1 MLTDEASFDE
11 ISRKILGIHFLSGAV
26 PQIAY
31 PLYTLQGAMGG
42 GEGASVS
49 GSDAQPMVSIQ
60 GLDKQAVEARVGA
73 FNAQQRTEA
82 EHVHLAIINA
92 YDSTVVAGELTSVA
106 GFVNYLHQKQDEDGN
121 KSNGSSL
128 STVYLKITAP
138 YHCVLLQESIGPM
151 LELARENGW
160 LLDHGAMQLEVRALD
175 DGHDIRNG
183 PTEDDLDLGSAG
195 AADWLTR
202 YMLQSLCVLRV
213 DWPRAVEPRGE
224 TTHIVDFGPGGLTG
238 FGSLAHRS
246 IEGSGVAVLCAG
258 VLTPSASHAQLGTR
272 GDIYQHRAE
281 RIVRAAN
288 WAEEFRPRLVRLA
301 ESGEVHLDTRMHRML
316 GKPTVMVGGMT
327 PTTANTEFVAAISNA
342 GYHVELAGGGMHSAE
357 DMERKVLALA
367 KAIPGGHGITV
378 NCIYIN
384 PKQWSFQLPT
394 LLRLRETSGAPI
406 AGLCIGGGVPSLET
420 AIEVIDSL
428 RSAGIRHLALK
439 PSSAAA
445 IRQVVQI
452 AQASGGFPIVCQ
464 WTGGRAGGH
473 HSLADF
479 HAPLL
484 ETYAA
489 VRACRNVALV
499 VGSGFGDAH
508 DTLPYITGEWSARFG
523 RAPMPVDGVL
533 LASRV
538 MVARESLTGRGA
550 KELIAAA
557 PGITDAQWM
566 AGAASGSGIASLTSE
581 LGERNHSLATRA
593 VRMLCDLRESVLD
606 LPRAQQQAALDAR
619 RAEIIARLDADYMR
633 PWFARSSSG
642 VCELEE
648 MTYTEVIERLVELTY
663 VRSEARWAAQS
674 FRRRVLEFVDRAER
688 RLADVAAPPDCS
700 AVKVVANGSPLA
712 YADSLAALYPRART
726 LRLAAA
732 DAQFFVASWRAG
744 GQQPAPFI
752 ASLDASDFAVALQKS
767 SYWQSEDLAAVV
779 DGDAQRTIIQHGPV
793 AARYSVA
800 VDEPV
805 KDILDGIYRAHVQAL
820 LDAEYAGDA
829 SRVPEVASVGDAPAG
844 AETESLAGVATT
856 VSADGSTIEHRLGR
870 ALPSHDA
877 WLRLLG
883 GARRGWLQALLGSV
897 AVVRDAAWAANPV
910 RRLLRPRAGQ
920 TVTIEID
927 TATGAPQALSVSDA
941 GDAEPR
947 VTVSRDASSGDI
959 VATVFHRVPLRGS
972 RVALPLEFAFDAQHP
987 LAPIRQHTD
996 RFARAAQSLFES
1008 AWVDSAEPARAFTDM
1023 TDSDAVITGPGFLI
1037 TADHAR
1043 AFARNIGDRVWTPR
1057 ADPLTG
1063 RVPVPLD
1070 YVHMPLIPDI
1080 LCVLGASN
1088 IGGGQ
1093 LEVVHTDYSYR
1104 LLDDAPAVS
1113 VGDRVTTE
1121 LTPGELSNSASG
1133 SGRLLVSAGK
1143 MFCNGRQIGEMRST
1157 CLGLNRRFAPERM
1170 VRRVSGEHF
1179 VVAFASPEDAREL
1192 LLKEWFHVHADPSA
1206 VVAAGSVVEF
1216 RLDSVYRFKSD
1227 TVYSTVRTT
1236 GHATLLLDD
1245 QRTVP
1250 LGTVDYA
1257 WANCAGNQVTDYLA
1271 AHRAPPA
1278 AWMFP
1283 SGGYAITGPPRLMQ
1297 CTVPPSNLE
1306 YSVLGG
1312 DRNPIHINEYVAD
1325 VAGLPGALT
1334 QGLWT
1339 CAAARAVVE
1348 LHAADG
1354 ETGRLRAFDI
1364 ECVGMVLP
1372 RDTLAV
1378 DIAHRG
1384 MDGGRM
1390 LVAGS
1395 VTNVQSGVVVV
1406 KYAAEIEQPRT
1417 AFVFTGQGSQSPGM
1431 GMDLYAQSEH
1441 ARRVWDRADRH
1452 MRARLGVSLLD
1463 VVRSSPDRLTV
1474 RFGGSDSGVRVR
1486 ANYLALSSAAGAD
1499 DCAPLFP
1506 GIRADSGSFTFAA
1519 PASGGGLLNATQFTQ
1534 PALAVLA
1541 VAAVADMRAHSL
1553 VPRRAAL
1560 FAGHSLGELAALAA
1574 LGNGLLSVE
1583 EVVDIAFYRGMLM
1596 QAAVPR
1602 DADSAVSGFAMVS
1615 ANPARVASWFG
1626 HRQLADTVAAVR
1638 DAVRAADGGSGLLE
1652 IANHNIRGQ
1661 QYVVSGAML
1670 PLAALRLVLDAIAAE
1685 PAETLSIADTV
1696 TRVLGSSEYAALARG
1711 SQTLGSAALR
1721 GAAIVPLSGIDVP
1734 FHSSQLLPCVPRLRA
1749 LLQSYVKPANVDIGA
1764 LQRHYVPNLTA
1775 QPFEVSREYAVIVHE
1790 LTQSPVLRESIDA
1803 GKWPAAGAAEESNG
1817 EAEEL
1822 KSLAAELVI
1831 ELLAYQIASPVQW
1844 IDTQDLLEPLCIRR
1858 VVEVGAS
1865 PVLCGMA
1872 TKTLAGRGFMP
1883 RKIDVLHVANDRETV
1898 YYLDRKSA
1906 PASEAAEK
1914 KPKAEEAAPAP
1925 AAPAAPVA
1933 AAAPEAPAVAPT
1945 PAPAAAPASFD
1956 DEPPRAIDVIAS
1968 IAARKFKIELETL
1981 PLDKSIKS
1989 LAAGK
1994 STLQNEIF
2002 GDLHK
2007 EFAGKLPSKA
2017 EDLVITELAATVDG
2031 VFDGQLGKHTQAQLT
2046 RLFSSKM
2053 PGGFALSA
2061 ARTLLQARCALG
2073 PGRQD
2078 AVLLYALASEPK
2090 ARLAGEA
2097 EAAAW
2102 LAELASRYAKRAGIS
2117 LGAPSS
2123 AGAGGA
2129 SAAAGGPMVSGAE
2142 VAALQKK
2149 QTDFALQQMQVL
2161 ARYAGVDLS
2170 ATNRLVDK
2178 EKTKS
2183 AGLQSKLDMLETEL
2197 GDDFTEGIAPRFDAK
2212 MARHFDSYWSWARQD
2227 AFDWIQQTLV
2237 GGLKNQAQSGSA
2249 ARIHRV
2255 RCCADSSLL
2264 SLLDGSV
2271 KALEAQDPSAAAT
2284 STTTT
2289 SENHQSALALAR
2301 TLRDACAKALKERT
2315 LPAFKE
2321 MSQPMRPQTKVLG
2334 DGAVEYKE
2342 VLREGEPSF
2351 AEYAQKMMA
2360 EQKQEEE
2367 EEEGGSDKPATA
2379 PPPPYLYLKTRS
2391 AEDPTR
2397 WTHNRELSAVYYAG
2411 LAAQCG
2417 GDGSPGLSFADKTAL
2432 VTGCGKGSIGFDVVR
2447 GLLAGGAKVLATTSS
2462 YSRRTIQAFEQV
2474 YRESGAR
2481 GSELIVVPFNQGSA
2495 GDTRQLV
2502 EYVFG
2507 QLGWEDID
2515 YVVPFAAVSDIG
2527 SFATSIGSRSEFS
2540 QRVMLTNV
2548 IRLLGGIKDTKEKR
2562 GLVFRPSLVVL
2573 PLSPNHGTFGGD
2585 GLYGECKAALE
2596 TLLNRWQ
2603 SEHWREYMA
2612 VAGTFIGWV
2621 RGTGLMAGNNH
2632 IAPQIESHGART
2644 YTTREMAFNILALMN
2659 PKIHALAS
2667 AQVICAE
2674 FDGRLGAIRDLS
2686 RVAGDA
2692 KYGLEAE
2699 CSLKRLA
2706 YYENIQSLVSHY
2718 GDVASRTKVA
2728 AEDLFTLA
2736 QHESFFPQPR
2746 SYASLEHLRRLEG
2759 AVNLDKVVV
2768 ITGYGEVGPY
2778 GHAETRWQMEAFGEL
2793 TMAGCIELAW
2803 IMGLIKHFN
2812 GPLPGKSAAGAKH
2825 YVGWVDAKSGEPVR
2839 DDEVKARYLEF
2850 MMAHTGV
2857 RLIEPDLSHGYDPH
2871 AKVVLREVQIEHDM
2885 DAFEASSD
2893 DAHEYKKSN
2902 GDRVDIWETSGGAW
2916 SVRFR
2921 KGAVIRVPAAVSTD
2935 RLVAGLIPTG
2945 WTPTLFGI
2953 PEDLAKQ
2960 IDMVTMYTLVATV
2973 EALVR
2978 SGITDPYELYKHFHV
2993 SQVGNSIGSG
3003 AGGGIS
3009 FRHIFKSRLLEQ
3021 EANSDVLQEVFIST
3035 IQAWVNMLL
3044 MSCSG
3049 PVKPVVGACAT
3060 GLLSIDVAIETIQA
3074 GKAKVMLAGGVED
3087 FGEENSVEFANM
3099 GATNNSLD
3107 DFATGRTPAEGSR
3120 PCTTTRNGFVE
3131 SQGAGVVVLM
3141 SAAAA
3146 LEFGAPIYGIVG
3158 MNEMASDKQGRSV
3171 PAPGQGILSFAQEK
3185 HVSAIPPR
3193 ILDFDYRKQKLRD
3206 QIQALELS
3214 MRSDIDQ
3221 INDTDDTDN
3230 DNNKQLAVS
3239 QIAADFEAAKRSAQD
3254 LWFNE
3259 FWRRRPDISPVRG
3272 SLSVWGLTVD
3282 DIGMASFHAT
3292 STVANDKNE
3301 SEVVHKQFKHLG
3313 RTPGNA

>member
-1 MLTDEASFDE
+1 
-11 ISRKILGIHFLSGAV
+11 
-26 PQIAY
+26 
-31 PLYTLQGAMGG
+31 
-42 GEGASVS
+42 
-49 GSDAQPMVSIQ
+49 
-60 GLDKQAVEARVGA
+60 
-73 FNAQQRTEA
+73 
-82 EHVHLAIINA
+82 
-92 YDSTVVAGELTSVA
+92 
-106 GFVNYLHQKQDEDGN
+106 
-121 KSNGSSL
+121 
-128 STVYLKITAP
+128 
-138 YHCVLLQESIGPM
+138 
-151 LELARENGW
+151 
-160 LLDHGAMQLEVRALD
+160 
-175 DGHDIRNG
+175 
-183 PTEDDLDLGSAG
+183 
-195 AADWLTR
+195 
-202 YMLQSLCVLRV
+202 
-213 DWPRAVEPRGE
+213 
-224 TTHIVDFGPGGLTG
+224 
-238 FGSLAHRS
+238 
-246 IEGSGVAVLCAG
+246 
-258 VLTPSASHAQLGTR
+258 
-272 GDIYQHRAE
+272 
-281 RIVRAAN
+281 
-288 WAEEFRPRLVRLA
+288 
-301 ESGEVHLDTRMHRML
+301 
-316 GKPTVMVGGMT
+316 
-327 PTTANTEFVAAISNA
+327 
-342 GYHVELAGGGMHSAE
+342 
-357 DMERKVLALA
+357 
-367 KAIPGGHGITV
+367 
-378 NCIYIN
+378 
-384 PKQWSFQLPT
+384 
-394 LLRLRETSGAPI
+394 
-406 AGLCIGGGVPSLET
+406 
-420 AIEVIDSL
+420 
-428 RSAGIRHLALK
+428 
-439 PSSAAA
+439 
-445 IRQVVQI
+445 
-452 AQASGGFPIVCQ
+452 
-464 WTGGRAGGH
+464 
-473 HSLADF
+473 
-479 HAPLL
+479 
-484 ETYAA
+484 
-489 VRACRNVALV
+489 
-499 VGSGFGDAH
+499 
-508 DTLPYITGEWSARFG
+508 
-523 RAPMPVDGVL
+523 
-533 LASRV
+533 
-538 MVARESLTGRGA
+538 
-550 KELIAAA
+550 
-557 PGITDAQWM
+557 
-566 AGAASGSGIASLTSE
+566 
-581 LGERNHSLATRA
+581 
-593 VRMLCDLRESVLD
+593 
-606 LPRAQQQAALDAR
+606 
-619 RAEIIARLDADYMR
+619 IIARLDADYMR
-633 PWFARSSSG
+633 PWFARSSSA

-663 VRSEARWAAQS
+663 VKSEERWAAQS

-700 AVKVVANGSPLA
+700 VVKVMANGSPLA
-712 YADSLAALYPRART
+712 YAESLAALYPRART

-793 AARYSVA
+793 AARYSVT

-820 LDAEYAGDA
+820 LDAEHAGDA
-829 SRVPEVASVGDAPAG
+829 SRVPEVASVGDEPAD
-844 AETESLAGVATT
+844 AVADSLAGVATA

-870 ALPSHDA
+870 ELPSHDA

-883 GARRGWLQALLGSV
+883 GARRGWLQALLGSAV
-897 AVVRDAAWAANPV
+897 VVRDSAWAANPV

-927 TATGAPQALSVSDA
+927 AATGAPQSLSVSDA

-947 VTVSRDASSGDI
+947 VTVLRDASSGDI

-1008 AWVDSAEPARAFTDM
+1008 AWVDSAEPARAFADM
-1023 TDSDAVITGPGFLI
+1023 TDSDAVITGPGFQI

-1121 LTPGELSNSASG
+1121 LTPGELSNSPSG

-1157 CLGLNRRFAPERM
+1157 CLGLNHRFAPERM
-1170 VRRVSGEHF
+1170 VRRV
-1179 VVAFASPEDAREL
+1179 
-1192 LLKEWFHVHADPSA
+1192 
-1206 VVAAGSVVEF
+1206 
-1216 RLDSVYRFKSD
+1216 
-1227 TVYSTVRTT
+1227 
-1236 GHATLLLDD
+1236 
-1245 QRTVP
+1245 
-1250 LGTVDYA
+1250 
-1257 WANCAGNQVTDYLA
+1257 
-1271 AHRAPPA
+1271 
-1278 AWMFP
+1278 
-1283 SGGYAITGPPRLMQ
+1283 
-1297 CTVPPSNLE
+1297 
-1306 YSVLGG
+1306 
-1312 DRNPIHINEYVAD
+1312 
-1325 VAGLPGALT
+1325 
-1334 QGLWT
+1334 
-1339 CAAARAVVE
+1339 
-1348 LHAADG
+1348 
-1354 ETGRLRAFDI
+1354 
-1364 ECVGMVLP
+1364 
-1372 RDTLAV
+1372 
-1378 DIAHRG
+1378 
-1384 MDGGRM
+1384 
-1390 LVAGS
+1390 
-1395 VTNVQSGVVVV
+1395 
-1406 KYAAEIEQPRT
+1406 
-1417 AFVFTGQGSQSPGM
+1417 
-1431 GMDLYAQSEH
+1431 
-1441 ARRVWDRADRH
+1441 
-1452 MRARLGVSLLD
+1452 
-1463 VVRSSPDRLTV
+1463 
-1474 RFGGSDSGVRVR
+1474 
-1486 ANYLALSSAAGAD
+1486 
-1499 DCAPLFP
+1499 
-1506 GIRADSGSFTFAA
+1506 
-1519 PASGGGLLNATQFTQ
+1519 
-1534 PALAVLA
+1534 
-1541 VAAVADMRAHSL
+1541 
-1553 VPRRAAL
+1553 
-1560 FAGHSLGELAALAA
+1560 
-1574 LGNGLLSVE
+1574 
-1583 EVVDIAFYRGMLM
+1583 
-1596 QAAVPR
+1596 
-1602 DADSAVSGFAMVS
+1602 
-1615 ANPARVASWFG
+1615 
-1626 HRQLADTVAAVR
+1626 
-1638 DAVRAADGGSGLLE
+1638 
-1652 IANHNIRGQ
+1652 
-1661 QYVVSGAML
+1661 
-1670 PLAALRLVLDAIAAE
+1670 
-1685 PAETLSIADTV
+1685 
-1696 TRVLGSSEYAALARG
+1696 
-1711 SQTLGSAALR
+1711 
-1721 GAAIVPLSGIDVP
+1721 
-1734 FHSSQLLPCVPRLRA
+1734 
-1749 LLQSYVKPANVDIGA
+1749 
-1764 LQRHYVPNLTA
+1764 
-1775 QPFEVSREYAVIVHE
+1775 
-1790 LTQSPVLRESIDA
+1790 
-1803 GKWPAAGAAEESNG
+1803 NG
-1817 EAEEL
+1817 E
-1822 KSLAAELVI
+1822 
-1831 ELLAYQIASPVQW
+1831 
-1844 IDTQDLLEPLCIRR
+1844 R
-1858 VVEVGAS
+1858 
-1865 PVLCGMA
+1865 
-1872 TKTLAGRGFMP
+1872 F
-1883 RKIDVLHVANDRETV
+1883 
-1898 YYLDRKSA
+1898 SA

-1914 KPKAEEAAPAP
+1914 KPKAEEEAAPAP
-1925 AAPAAPVA
+1925 GASAAPVA
-1933 AAAPEAPAVAPT
+1933 VAAPEAPAAAPAAAPA
-1945 PAPAAAPASFD
+1945 PAPAAAPAAPASFD
-1956 DEPPRAIDVIAS
+1956 DAPPRAIDVIAS

-2017 EDLVITELAATVDG
+2017 EDLAITELAATVDG

-2061 ARTLLQARCALG
+2061 ARTLLQAQCSLG

-2090 ARLAGEA
+2090 TRLAGEA

-2117 LGAPSS
+2117 LGAAS
-2123 AGAGGA
+2123 AAGGAGGA

-2142 VAALQKK
+2142 VAALQKR

-2170 ATNRLVDK
+2170 AANRLVDK

-2227 AFDWIQQTLV
+2227 AYDWIQQTLV
-2237 GGLKNQAQSGSA
+2237 GGLANQTRAAAAAAQ
-2249 ARIHRV
+2249 IHRV
-2255 RCCADSSLL
+2255 QCCADSSLL
-2264 SLLDGSV
+2264 SLLAGSV
-2271 KALEAQDPSAAAT
+2271 KALEAQDPGAAT
-2284 STTTT
+2284 ANTAT

-2301 TLRDACAKALKERT
+2301 TLRDACAKALKERAP
-2315 LPAFKE
+2315 PAYKE

-2334 DGAVEYKE
+2334 DGAVEYTE

-2351 AEYAQKMMA
+2351 VEYAQKMMA
-2360 EQKQEEE
+2360 EQQQQEE
-2367 EEEGGSDKPATA
+2367 GRSGKPAVA

-2397 WTHNRELSAVYYAG
+2397 WTHSRELSAVYYAG
-2411 LAAQCG
+2411 LAAQCN

-2447 GLLAGGAKVLATTSS
+2447 GLLAGGARVLATTSS
-2462 YSRRTIQAFEQV
+2462 YSRRTIQAFEQA

-2507 QLGWEDID
+2507 QLGWEDVD

-2548 IRLLGGIKDTKEKR
+2548 IRLLGGIKAAKEKR

-2632 IAPQIESHGART
+2632 IAPQIEAHGART

-2674 FDGRLGAIRDLS
+2674 FDGRLGAIRELS

-2728 AEDLFTLA
+2728 AEGLFTLA

-2803 IMGLIKHFN
+2803 IMGLIKHSN
-2812 GPLPGKSAAGAKH
+2812 GPLPGKSAGGAKH

-2871 AKVVLREVQIEHDM
+2871 AKAVLREVQIEHDM
-2885 DAFEASSD
+2885 DAFEASFD

-2902 GDRVDIWETSGGAW
+2902 GDRVDIWETGGGAW

-3107 DFATGRTPAEGSR
+3107 DFAAGRTPAEGSR

-3185 HVSAIPPR
+3185 HASAIPPR

-3221 INDTDDTDN
+3221 INDTDDDGDN
-3230 DNNKQLAVS
+3230 SKQLAAS

-3313 RTPGNA
+3313 RTPGNAVPVVCQKWLTGHPKGPAAIYMLNGVIQSLRTGIVPGNRNADNIDEDLRACEYALYLSKSIQTPGIKAAMLTSFGFGQVGGELLIIHPDYVLATLDQSQLDAYNEKLARRDAMSYRYWQNTLVGNHPFIQIKEHAPFTPEQEEQVYLDPTIRAHLNPTTREYEF

>member
-1 MLTDEASFDE
+1 
-11 ISRKILGIHFLSGAV
+11 
-26 PQIAY
+26 
-31 PLYTLQGAMGG
+31 
-42 GEGASVS
+42 
-49 GSDAQPMVSIQ
+49 
-60 GLDKQAVEARVGA
+60 
-73 FNAQQRTEA
+73 
-82 EHVHLAIINA
+82 
-92 YDSTVVAGELTSVA
+92 
-106 GFVNYLHQKQDEDGN
+106 
-121 KSNGSSL
+121 
-128 STVYLKITAP
+128 
-138 YHCVLLQESIGPM
+138 
-151 LELARENGW
+151 
-160 LLDHGAMQLEVRALD
+160 
-175 DGHDIRNG
+175 
-183 PTEDDLDLGSAG
+183 
-195 AADWLTR
+195 
-202 YMLQSLCVLRV
+202 
-213 DWPRAVEPRGE
+213 
-224 TTHIVDFGPGGLTG
+224 
-238 FGSLAHRS
+238 
-246 IEGSGVAVLCAG
+246 
-258 VLTPSASHAQLGTR
+258 
-272 GDIYQHRAE
+272 
-281 RIVRAAN
+281 
-288 WAEEFRPRLVRLA
+288 
-301 ESGEVHLDTRMHRML
+301 
-316 GKPTVMVGGMT
+316 
-327 PTTANTEFVAAISNA
+327 
-342 GYHVELAGGGMHSAE
+342 
-357 DMERKVLALA
+357 
-367 KAIPGGHGITV
+367 
-378 NCIYIN
+378 
-384 PKQWSFQLPT
+384 
-394 LLRLRETSGAPI
+394 
-406 AGLCIGGGVPSLET
+406 
-420 AIEVIDSL
+420 
-428 RSAGIRHLALK
+428 
-439 PSSAAA
+439 
-445 IRQVVQI
+445 
-452 AQASGGFPIVCQ
+452 
-464 WTGGRAGGH
+464 
-473 HSLADF
+473 
-479 HAPLL
+479 
-484 ETYAA
+484 
-489 VRACRNVALV
+489 
-499 VGSGFGDAH
+499 
-508 DTLPYITGEWSARFG
+508 
-523 RAPMPVDGVL
+523 
-533 LASRV
+533 
-538 MVARESLTGRGA
+538 
-550 KELIAAA
+550 
-557 PGITDAQWM
+557 
-566 AGAASGSGIASLTSE
+566 
-581 LGERNHSLATRA
+581 
-593 VRMLCDLRESVLD
+593 
-606 LPRAQQQAALDAR
+606 
-619 RAEIIARLDADYMR
+619 
-633 PWFARSSSG
+633 
-642 VCELEE
+642 
-648 MTYTEVIERLVELTY
+648 
-663 VRSEARWAAQS
+663 
-674 FRRRVLEFVDRAER
+674 
-688 RLADVAAPPDCS
+688 
-700 AVKVVANGSPLA
+700 
-712 YADSLAALYPRART
+712 
-726 LRLAAA
+726 
-732 DAQFFVASWRAG
+732 
-744 GQQPAPFI
+744 
-752 ASLDASDFAVALQKS
+752 
-767 SYWQSEDLAAVV
+767 
-779 DGDAQRTIIQHGPV
+779 
-793 AARYSVA
+793 
-800 VDEPV
+800 
-805 KDILDGIYRAHVQAL
+805 
-820 LDAEYAGDA
+820 
-829 SRVPEVASVGDAPAG
+829 
-844 AETESLAGVATT
+844 
-856 VSADGSTIEHRLGR
+856 
-870 ALPSHDA
+870 
-877 WLRLLG
+877 
-883 GARRGWLQALLGSV
+883 
-897 AVVRDAAWAANPV
+897 
-910 RRLLRPRAGQ
+910 
-920 TVTIEID
+920 
-927 TATGAPQALSVSDA
+927 
-941 GDAEPR
+941 
-947 VTVSRDASSGDI
+947 
-959 VATVFHRVPLRGS
+959 
-972 RVALPLEFAFDAQHP
+972 
-987 LAPIRQHTD
+987 
-996 RFARAAQSLFES
+996 
-1008 AWVDSAEPARAFTDM
+1008 
-1023 TDSDAVITGPGFLI
+1023 
-1037 TADHAR
+1037 
-1043 AFARNIGDRVWTPR
+1043 
-1057 ADPLTG
+1057 
-1063 RVPVPLD
+1063 
-1070 YVHMPLIPDI
+1070 
-1080 LCVLGASN
+1080 
-1088 IGGGQ
+1088 
-1093 LEVVHTDYSYR
+1093 
-1104 LLDDAPAVS
+1104 
-1113 VGDRVTTE
+1113 
-1121 LTPGELSNSASG
+1121 
-1133 SGRLLVSAGK
+1133 
-1143 MFCNGRQIGEMRST
+1143 
-1157 CLGLNRRFAPERM
+1157 
-1170 VRRVSGEHF
+1170 
-1179 VVAFASPEDAREL
+1179 
-1192 LLKEWFHVHADPSA
+1192 
-1206 VVAAGSVVEF
+1206 
-1216 RLDSVYRFKSD
+1216 
-1227 TVYSTVRTT
+1227 
-1236 GHATLLLDD
+1236 
-1245 QRTVP
+1245 
-1250 LGTVDYA
+1250 
-1257 WANCAGNQVTDYLA
+1257 
-1271 AHRAPPA
+1271 
-1278 AWMFP
+1278 
-1283 SGGYAITGPPRLMQ
+1283 
-1297 CTVPPSNLE
+1297 
-1306 YSVLGG
+1306 
-1312 DRNPIHINEYVAD
+1312 
-1325 VAGLPGALT
+1325 
-1334 QGLWT
+1334 
-1339 CAAARAVVE
+1339 
-1348 LHAADG
+1348 
-1354 ETGRLRAFDI
+1354 
-1364 ECVGMVLP
+1364 
-1372 RDTLAV
+1372 
-1378 DIAHRG
+1378 
-1384 MDGGRM
+1384 
-1390 LVAGS
+1390 
-1395 VTNVQSGVVVV
+1395 
-1406 KYAAEIEQPRT
+1406 
-1417 AFVFTGQGSQSPGM
+1417 
-1431 GMDLYAQSEH
+1431 
-1441 ARRVWDRADRH
+1441 
-1452 MRARLGVSLLD
+1452 
-1463 VVRSSPDRLTV
+1463 
-1474 RFGGSDSGVRVR
+1474 
-1486 ANYLALSSAAGAD
+1486 
-1499 DCAPLFP
+1499 
-1506 GIRADSGSFTFAA
+1506 
-1519 PASGGGLLNATQFTQ
+1519 
-1534 PALAVLA
+1534 
-1541 VAAVADMRAHSL
+1541 
-1553 VPRRAAL
+1553 
-1560 FAGHSLGELAALAA
+1560 
-1574 LGNGLLSVE
+1574 
-1583 EVVDIAFYRGMLM
+1583 
-1596 QAAVPR
+1596 
-1602 DADSAVSGFAMVS
+1602 
-1615 ANPARVASWFG
+1615 
-1626 HRQLADTVAAVR
+1626 
-1638 DAVRAADGGSGLLE
+1638 
-1652 IANHNIRGQ
+1652 
-1661 QYVVSGAML
+1661 
-1670 PLAALRLVLDAIAAE
+1670 
-1685 PAETLSIADTV
+1685 
-1696 TRVLGSSEYAALARG
+1696 
-1711 SQTLGSAALR
+1711 
-1721 GAAIVPLSGIDVP
+1721 
-1734 FHSSQLLPCVPRLRA
+1734 
-1749 LLQSYVKPANVDIGA
+1749 
-1764 LQRHYVPNLTA
+1764 
-1775 QPFEVSREYAVIVHE
+1775 PFEVSREYAVMVHE

-1803 GKWPAAGAAEESNG
+1803 GKWPAAGAAEESNQ
-1817 EAEEL
+1817 AEEL

-1906 PASEAAEK
+1906 PASEAAEM

-1925 AAPAAPVA
+1925 AAPAAPAA
-1933 AAAPEAPAVAPT
+1933 AAAPEAPVVAPT

-2061 ARTLLQARCALG
+2061 ARTLLQSRCALG

-2102 LAELASRYAKRAGIS
+2102 LADLASRYAKRAGIS

-2123 AGAGGA
+2123 AGGA
-2129 SAAAGGPMVSGAE
+2129 SAAGAGGSMVSGAE

-2170 ATNRLVDK
+2170 ATNRLVDN

-2237 GGLKNQAQSGSA
+2237 GGLKQQTQSGSA

-2271 KALEAQDPSAAAT
+2271 KALEAQDPSAAAAT
-2284 STTTT
+2284 STTTST

-2301 TLRDACAKALKERT
+2301 SLRDACAKALKERT

-2360 EQKQEEE
+2360 EQMQ

-2612 VAGTFIGWV
+2612 VAGTFVGWV

-2812 GPLPGKSAAGAKH
+2812 GPLPGKSAGAKH

-3221 INDTDDTDN
+3221 INDTDDTDDEN
-3230 DNNKQLAVS
+3230 NNNKQLAVS

-3313 RTPGNA
+3313 RTPGNAVPVVCQKWLTGHPKGPAAIYMLNGVIQSLRTGIVPGNRNADNIDEDLRACEYALYLSKSIQTPGIKAAMLTSFGFGQVGGELLIIHPDYVLATLDQSQLDAYNEKLARRDAMSYRYWQNTLVGNHPFIQIKEHAPFTPEQEEQVYLDPTIRAHLNPTTREYEF